1 MYKRPIQ
8 YKKIWQYFFI
18 SKLFYMLFALFVY
31 SHFTSLGDTW
41 TYFAGGHYNISN
53 FLWSSSSMMGVTGF
67 LFAKVFGTVLAN
79 LPYLFLSFYGIYYS
93 VSRLDLAKKELI
105 YLLLFLSLPS
115 FGVWTS
121 ICSKESIGVF
131 FMGILAGYIIDLYYK
146 RRLRMKFIEYIAIY
160 LGLLFKPQYLVI
172 VVSIILFLYIKRKFN
187 LKKITTFL
195 MIFLYIFS
203 IAFIYNWFYDEINQV
218 SLIIPTHFNP
228 DAKSTRE
235 NTLLLEY
242 GDIIYNAPY
251 GMFIS
256 FWGPTWNEVLAKP
269 AQSIAFFESFFIVSM
284 FLIFFLKMIM
294 KSIVFARVNILLV
307 FLFSAIFILILFVHF
322 PFGFMNPGSALR
334 YRENFYAFF
343 VVFVFLFKNE
353 YLKGHKL
360 NYKLHKGANE

>member
-1 MYKRPIQ
+1 MIIN
-8 YKKIWQYFFI
+8 KKIWQYFFI
-18 SKLFYMLFALFVY
+18 SKIFYMLFALFVY
-31 SHFTSLGDTW
+31 SNFTSLGDTW
-41 TYFAGGHYNISN
+41 AYFNGGHYNISN
-53 FLWSSSSMMGVTGF
+53 FLWSSTSIMGVTGF

-93 VSRLDLAKKELI
+93 VSRLKLSKKELI

-146 RRLRMKFIEYIAIY
+146 RRISMKFIELIAIY
-160 LGLLFKPQYLVI
+160 IGLLFKPQYLVV

-187 LKKITTFL
+187 LKKITTFML
-195 MIFLYIFS
+195 MLVYILSIVFIFNI
-203 IAFIYNWFYDEINQV
+203 FYDEINQV

-228 DAKSTRE
+228 DAQSTRE

-256 FWGPTWNEVLAKP
+256 FWGPTWNEILAKP
-269 AQSIAFFESFFIVSM
+269 AQSIAFFESLFIVSM
-284 FLIFFLKMIM
+284 FIVFLLDIFL
-294 KSIVFARVNILLV
+294 KSIVFSKINILLI
-307 FLFSAIFILILFVHF
+307 FLLSAIFILILFVHF

-343 VVFVFLFKNE
+343 VVFVFLIKSE
-353 YLKGHKL
+353 YLK
-360 NYKLHKGANE
+360 NYKITYTMQTKYNK